1 MANSDFVALCMGI
14 KSFSIE
20 DELEYKIS
28 LLKVGASG
36 DNYVCCGSVLS
47 FGLNFI
53 FLCLGYSNV

>member
-20 DELEYKIS
+20 DKLEYKIS
-28 LLKVGASG
+28 FGASG

-47 FGLNFI
+47 FG
-53 FLCLGYSNV
+53 

>member
-36 DNYVCCGSVLS
+36 DNYVCYGSVLS

-53 FLCLGYSNV
+53 FLVWV

>member
-20 DELEYKIS
+20 DELEYEIS
-28 LLKVGASG
+28 LLKVGASS

-47 FGLNFI
+47 FG
-53 FLCLGYSNV
+53 